1 MAEEL
6 VTSYLFILM
15 GYMAFFVGILD
26 MVID

>member
-15 GYMAFFVGILD
+15 GYVAFFIGILD
-26 MVID
+26 MTID